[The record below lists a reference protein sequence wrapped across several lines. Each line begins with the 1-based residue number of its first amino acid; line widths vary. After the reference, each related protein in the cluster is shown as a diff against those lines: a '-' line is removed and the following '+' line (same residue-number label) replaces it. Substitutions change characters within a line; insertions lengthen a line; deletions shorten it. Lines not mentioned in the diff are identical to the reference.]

1 MTRKS
6 RQFRKRYKVEP
17 DVVGNWP
24 LPEFPGSS
32 GTVPNAF
39 ACNDNIHFMRCA
51 GHVFN
56 QVGSVLLHAAQ
67 HKRIDAVCY
76 EKNLQSGC
84 KLVQIAGNHVR
95 N

>member
-6 RQFRKRYKVEP
+6 RQFRKRYKVKP
-17 DVVGNWP
+17 NVVGSWP
-24 LPEFPGSS
+24 LPEFCGSS
-32 GTVPNAF
+32 STVPNAF
-39 ACNDNIHFMRCA
+39 TGNDDIHFMRSA

-67 HKRIDAVCY
+67 HKGIDAVCY

-84 KLVQIAGNHVR
+84 KLVQIAVNHVR